1 MKIFLYKLFIS
12 LVAFYIF
19 FEITIGS
26 KIDHVEKTLNSFK
39 DDNQRILMKDKLKEE
54 LRKAIKKERKN
65 VANMNF
71 TCAGGSSR
79 VFNNA
84 LNALLDSMCTS
95 SIM

>member
-26 KIDHVEKTLNSFK
+26 KIDYVEKTLNSFK

-54 LRKAIKKERKN
+54 LRKAIKKENYLTEDERYLISSFIEKIKN
-65 VANMNF
+65 EL
-71 TCAGGSSR
+71 SIDK
-79 VFNNA
+79 NN
-84 LNALLDSMCTS
+84 
-95 SIM
+95 